1 MSSRAAEALDDNSP
15 RRTRDETPMCRVQV
29 AYRVRITSAMSVR
42 VFAVI
47 SAVRISRMA
56 SS

>member
-1 MSSRAAEALDDNSP
+1 MSSRAAEALDDNSLK
-15 RRTRDETPMCRVQV
+15 RTRDETPMCGGQG

-42 VFAVI
+42 VCAVI
-47 SAVRISRMA
+47 SADRISRMA